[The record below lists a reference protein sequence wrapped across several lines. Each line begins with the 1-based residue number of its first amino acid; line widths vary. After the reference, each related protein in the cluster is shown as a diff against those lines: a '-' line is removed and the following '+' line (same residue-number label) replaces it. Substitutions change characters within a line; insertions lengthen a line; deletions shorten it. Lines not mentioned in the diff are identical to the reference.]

1 MNKLLIALFGAA
13 LLSTSGLASANASD
27 ETKQAI
33 AKAEADVKEARSK
46 QALWTTAEDALKKAK
61 ELAEKG
67 DNAGAQKQAKMASDQ
82 AQLGIGQLSYPSTAP
97 KSK

>member
-1 MNKLLIALFGAA
+1 MNKLLIALFSVA
-13 LLSTSGLASANASD
+13 LLVAPGLARANASD
-27 ETKQAI
+27 ETNQAI

-46 QALWTTAEDALKKAK
+46 NALWTTAEDALKKAK

-67 DNAGAQKQAKMASDQ
+67 DNAGAQKQAKKASEQ

>member
-1 MNKLLIALFGAA
+1 MNKLLIALLSTA
-13 LLSTSGLASANASD
+13 LLAAPGLASANASD
-27 ETKQAI
+27 ETNQAI

-46 QALWTTAEDALKKAK
+46 NALWTTAEDALKKAK

-67 DNAGAQKQAKMASDQ
+67 DNAGAQKQAKKASEQ